1 MKNTTKWIIAAVLSG
16 MLAAT
21 GVVMAAA
28 APAPAPAPYG
38 STGALNDT
46 EYTLEEMLTYAIEDE
61 YAAQAEYEAIMNT
74 FGTVRPYTNIITA
87 EQQHIS
93 ELLPLFETYGLAVPE
108 NGAASLV
115 IVPGTLAE
123 TYAIGVEAEEKNI
136 AMYDLFLKEDLP
148 DDVRI
153 VFENLKSASEKHLAS
168 FERNAE
174 RAPGTVSGQ
183 QYGSR

>member
-28 APAPAPAPYG
+28 APYG

-61 YAAQAEYEAIMNT
+61 YAAQAEYDAIMNS
-74 FGTVRPYTNIITA
+74 FGTVSPYTNISKA
-87 EQQHIS
+87 EQKHIS
-93 ELLPLFETYGLAVPE
+93 ALLPLFETYGVVVPE
-108 NGAASLV
+108 NEAASLV
-115 IVPGTLAE
+115 TVPGTLAE
-123 TYAIGVEAEEKNI
+123 SYTIGIEAEENNI
-136 AMYDLFLKEDLP
+136 AMYDRFLKEDLP

-153 VFENLKSASEKHLAS
+153 VFENLKAASEKHLAA
-168 FERNAE
+168 FERNADQ
-174 RAPGTVSGQ
+174 ATGTVSGQ
-183 QYGSR
+183 LKGRR

>member
-1 MKNTTKWIIAAVLSG
+1 MKNAGKWILAAVLSG
-16 MLAAT
+16 MLAAS

-28 APAPAPAPYG
+28 QPYG

-46 EYTLEEMLTYAIEDE
+46 EYTLEEMLNYAIEDE
-61 YAAQAEYEAIMNT
+61 YAAQAEYDAIMNS
-74 FGTVRPYTNIITA
+74 FGTVRPYTNISKA

-93 ELLPLFETYGLAVPE
+93 ALLPLFENYGIAVPE

-115 IVPGTLAE
+115 TVPNTLAE
-123 TYAIGVEAEEKNI
+123 SYTIGIEAEEKNI

-153 VFENLKSASEKHLAS
+153 VFENLKAASEKHLAA
-168 FERNAE
+168 FERNSD
-174 RAPGTVSGQ
+174 RATGTVSGQ
-183 QYGSR
+183 QYGRR